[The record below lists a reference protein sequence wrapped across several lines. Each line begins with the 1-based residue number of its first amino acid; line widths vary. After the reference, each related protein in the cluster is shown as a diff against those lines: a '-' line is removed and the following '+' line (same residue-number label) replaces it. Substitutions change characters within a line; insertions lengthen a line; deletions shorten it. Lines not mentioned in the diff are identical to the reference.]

1 MGTVSGRRRSRGDVA
16 VVGSGPNGLAA
27 AVTLAR
33 AGLAVDVLEANAWPG
48 GGAATRELTEPGFHH
63 DLASAVHPM
72 AVHSPF
78 FRAFGLEQR
87 VSFVFPQTS
96 FAHALS
102 PLDVVRA
109 HRSLA
114 ATAVELGADGR
125 AYARLLDPVV
135 RHIGGVADLATG
147 PLLRVPPSLS
157 SAWALAA
164 GTLEQGSPAWGVR
177 FGEERAP
184 ALLTGAAAHTTGR
197 HPRPAMAAAG
207 LVLAALAHARGWP
220 LPRGGSGA
228 IAEALVEDLV
238 AFGGRLRLGERVDD
252 LPALLASYRTV
263 VLNLS
268 AREVLRIERGALPPA
283 YRRRLARLRPGCGVS
298 KVDYALE
305 GPVPW
310 RDPRLAD
317 VPTVH
322 LGGTRA
328 DIAVAEDVVARGGL
342 PERPYV
348 LLVQPSVVDSSRAPR
363 GRAVLW
369 AYTHVPFG
377 CPVDR
382 ADAIE
387 AAIEEHAPGFRDR
400 VLARHSTPASRLGV
414 VSANFAGGDFAS
426 GAVTLGQLLRRPV
439 ARRAPW
445 RTPRRGLYLSSG
457 SAAPGPSVHGMAGW
471 WAARTALA
479 DQYGL
484 GTPDLAPVPRAA
496 ER

>member
-1 MGTVSGRRRSRGDVA
+1 MGAVSPSRRSRGDVA

-87 VSFVFPQTS
+87 VSFAFPQTS

-102 PLDVVRA
+102 PRDVVRA
-109 HRSLA
+109 HRLLA
-114 ATAVELGADGR
+114 ATAVELAADGR

-164 GTLEQGSPAWGVR
+164 RTLEQGSPAWGVR

-228 IAEALVEDLV
+228 IAEALIEDLV

-268 AREVLRIERGALPPA
+268 AREVLRIERGALP
-283 YRRRLARLRPGCGVS
+283 RP
-298 KVDYALE
+298 
-305 GPVPW
+305 
-310 RDPRLAD
+310 
-317 VPTVH
+317 T
-322 LGGTRA
+322 
-328 DIAVAEDVVARGGL
+328 AVASRGCDPGAVSARSTTRSKDLCRGVTRGWPTFRRCTWAGLAPTSPLPRTSWHAAVCRSARTSCSSSRPSSTARAHREAGRCSGPTRTSPSAAPWTEPTPSRPRSRSTLPDFAIVCSRATARRPAGWASSAPTSREGTSPPARSPWASCCGGL
-342 PERPYV
+342 
-348 LLVQPSVVDSSRAPR
+348 LR
-363 GRAVLW
+363 G
-369 AYTHVPFG
+369 
-377 CPVDR
+377 
-382 ADAIE
+382 
-387 AAIEEHAPGFRDR
+387 
-400 VLARHSTPASRLGV
+400 
-414 VSANFAGGDFAS
+414 
-426 GAVTLGQLLRRPV
+426 
-439 ARRAPW
+439 ARRGA
-445 RTPRRGLYLSSG
+445 RRN
-457 SAAPGPSVHGMAGW
+457 AASTWHPGRPPGPSVHGMAGW

-484 GTPDLAPVPRAA
+484 GTPDLAPVPRAV